1 MISETELSWP
11 KVASFVRQLTHDV
24 RNQLNGMELEA
35 ALIAESCAT
44 TETLESLA
52 RIREQLHHVAGSL
65 RALSSKFAEPS
76 PLLSPIPATEIFLIF
91 QEQAGSISKLPS
103 IDWSHTF
110 GSEQINVDPSELATV
125 ARELLT
131 NARDFGPGGDI
142 AARGWVE
149 GGSAIYEFREPKS
162 AAIETKLW
170 GHAPFHTTRRDGYG
184 LGLWEAR
191 RLVEANKGTISHAFD
206 LETKQLVTRLTFPIL

>member
-1 MISETELSWP
+1 MSSETELSWP

-35 ALIAESCAT
+35 ALIAESLT
-44 TETLESLA
+44 TGETLESLA
-52 RIREQLHHVAGSL
+52 RIREQLHHVAGNL

-76 PLLSPIPATEIFLIF
+76 PILSPIPAAEIFLIF
-91 QEQAGSISKLPS
+91 QEQAGSIADLPS
-103 IDWSHTF
+103 IEWAHAF
-110 GSEQINVDPSELATV
+110 GNEQINVDPTEVAAV

-131 NARDFGPGGDI
+131 NARDFGPGGGI

-149 GGSAIYEFREPKS
+149 AGSAVYEFREPKD

-170 GHAPFHTTRRDGYG
+170 GHAPFVTTRRNGYG

-191 RLVEANKGTISHAFD
+191 RLVEANKGKISHDFEPA
-206 LETKQLVTRLTFPIL
+206 TKQLVTRLSFPIL